1 MSIKADLEP
10 QIIEANEI
18 ADNLN
23 KNIKFELQFASFVQ
37 EDQTFGG

>member
-18 ADNLN
+18 ADNLQ
-23 KNIKFELQFASFVQ
+23 KNIKFEL
-37 EDQTFGG
+37 